1 MKSVAP
7 VSRHWSVV
15 KILLGIIFLYSCCT
29 DGGYKKKTLTLC
41 FPDSTGKKTVTLYY
55 SVEGLKN
62 YLYETY
68 MAEYDTV
75 CDRLSVTIPDSIRSF
90 NIKIQCENPTFK
102 WFNLTNSVN
111 FFMSEGADLTVYLDT
126 VRDPRFE
133 GTGAALQQLLYDVQN
148 GSGAQ
153 RGKWTRE
160 AYLRDRTDSSFYNFI
175 DREIQTYLGRID
187 SIEQSCE
194 VDTAFVRYAKGIVI
208 DDYLFRAGYIGRFG
222 DNPCFRKMDTAAFY
236 ADINRLFERY
246 PELYEDGIYVGGKGT
261 LKHRGLI
268 PGDTL
273 NLGMDYSD
281 FEFASIKYLD
291 KKEQEVE
298 WTSAL
303 IVCVSAGHMD
313 SVQLARQVA
322 DFKRVFPT
330 SVYVPVLERLKV
342 REGKDYCFAKY
353 SAEKGFEEYG
363 QFEFPDLTQ
372 LTGMFVGPRYVLVDF
387 WATWCSPC
395 LQELNYTKELH
406 DFLKANDIGMLYVTF
421 DHGRQY
427 ELWKK
432 TIVDKKLEGFHYL
445 PTPEVAGKYP
455 YSIKYIPRFMLL
467 APDGKV
473 VIERCELPSSGKL
486 IPQLQ
491 KAISSPEGTK

>member
-29 DGGYKKKTLTLC
+29 DGGYKEKTLTLC

-222 DNPCFRKMDTAAFY
+222 GNPCFRKMDSSAFY

-246 PELYEDGIYVGGKGT
+246 PEIYEDGGYLGWKSGLRK
-261 LKHRGLI
+261 RGLI

-363 QFEFPDLTQ
+363 QFEFDRLTQ
-372 LTGMFVGPRYVLVDF
+372 LTGMFMGSRYVLVDF

-406 DFLKANDIGMLYVTF
+406 AFLKANDIGMLYVTF

-455 YSIKYIPRFMLL
+455 YSIKYIPRFVLL
-467 APDGKV
+467 APDGEV

>member
-1 MKSVAP
+1 MNRSIISAFRRWAV
-7 VSRHWSVV
+7 
-15 KILLGIIFLYSCCT
+15 IGIWAGLVFLQACCT
-29 DGGYKKKTLTLC
+29 GSGSKKKTLTLC
-41 FPDSTGKKTVTLYY
+41 FPDSSGKKTVTLYY

-62 YLYETY
+62 YLYEAY
-68 MAEYDTV
+68 MAEYDTTD
-75 CDRLSVTIPDSIRSF
+75 DRLSIEIPDTVRSF
-90 NIKIQCENPTFK
+90 CIKIDADPSFK
-102 WFNLTNSVN
+102 WFKLTDAVN
-111 FFMSEGADLTVYLDT
+111 FFMSAGAHLAVYLDSAQ
-126 VRDPRFE
+126 RPRFE
-133 GTGAALQQLLYDVQN
+133 GTGAALQQLLCEVKN
-148 GSGAQ
+148 GSGLQ
-153 RGKWTRE
+153 RAKWTAE
-160 AYLRDRTDSSFYNFI
+160 AYLRDRTDSSFYNFV

-208 DDYLFRAGYIGRFG
+208 DDYLFRAGTLGTLM
-222 DNPCFRKMDTAAFY
+222 DNPCLRKTDTSAFY
-236 ADINRLFERY
+236 ADVNRLYECY
-246 PELYEDGIYVGGKGT
+246 PELYEDGIYVGDKGT
-261 LKHRGLI
+261 LKHMGLI

-273 NLGMDYSD
+273 NLGLDYSGVS
-281 FEFASIKYLD
+281 SIKYLD
-291 KKEQEVE
+291 RDEQEME
-298 WTSAL
+298 IANHLIIYTSA
-303 IVCVSAGHMD
+303 GQMD
-313 SVQLARQVA
+313 SAKLVRQVA

-455 YSIKYIPRFMLL
+455 YSIKYIPRFVLL
-467 APDGKV
+467 APDGNV